1 MGTSDYSVIS
11 ADRTSDS
18 PTLKANTD
26 ITKWMIFSREPFM
39 YLHNHLLKPAP
50 RLSLEFPYIKAS
62 PPKLTIF
69 FHFWWEDGNKVRV
82 LSEWRVLFSPSKYH
96 QFFPLSPKPQ
106 ESYPGCTSLQTFTLC
121 VTEYFVSVPKLKKAF
136 CNWCLVLLLEFF
148 SVAHQPSELEI
159 ALFNKTTTFVVNLI
173 IIGFYKFALKLL
185 SQDIPRNRSLL

>member
-1 MGTSDYSVIS
+1 MSQWGHRIKALFLQIAHQT
-11 ADRTSDS
+11 RRHWKQ
-18 PTLKANTD
+18 TLTLQNG
-26 ITKWMIFSREPFM
+26 WSSGREPLM
-39 YLHNHLLKPAP
+39 CLHNHLLKPAP

-69 FHFWWEDGNKVRV
+69 FHFWWENGNKVRV

-96 QFFPLSPKPQ
+96 QFFLLSQKPQ

-121 VTEYFVSVPKLKKAF
+121 VTEYFVSIPKLKKAF

-159 ALFNKTTTFVVNLI
+159 A
-173 IIGFYKFALKLL
+173 
-185 SQDIPRNRSLL
+185 